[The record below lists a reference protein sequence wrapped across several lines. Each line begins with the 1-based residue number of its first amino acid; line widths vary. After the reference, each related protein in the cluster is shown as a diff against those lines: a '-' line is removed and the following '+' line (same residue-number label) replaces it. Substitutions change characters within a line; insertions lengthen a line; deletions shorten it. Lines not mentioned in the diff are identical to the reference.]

1 VIFAFNLKLMKVFI
15 SWSGERSHVV
25 AKALHDELQ
34 CLMNEVEPY
43 ISSED
48 IEKGTAWFPHIS
60 DNLANSDFGI
70 ICLTPENA
78 ESRWVHFESGALAC
92 KFSNKKVAPLLIDLK
107 ESEIR
112 PPLSQLNC
120 TLFKKDDVL
129 KLMSAI
135 NANLKKPLSDENLN
149 KSFERWWSPFE
160 QKANEALKKVR
171 LVAQSK
177 PEKRDTEEILE
188 EILDIVRSLQRTKT
202 PGLAERLFGTTPA
215 SNPMLDYLAALKA
228 PDEQPTERERRNAL
242 IEAMMSTV
250 PPTNLNVLKPP
261 KAP

>member
-1 VIFAFNLKLMKVFI
+1 MKVFI
-15 SWSGERSHVV
+15 SWSGERSHAV
-25 AKALHDELQ
+25 AMALHDELQ

-48 IEKGTAWFPHIS
+48 IEKGTAWFPQIS

-107 ESEIR
+107 EAEIR
-112 PPLSQLNC
+112 PPLSQLNY
-120 TLFKKDDVL
+120 TSFKKDDVL

-135 NANLKKPLSDENLN
+135 NTNLKKPLSDENFK

-160 QKANEALKKVR
+160 QKANDALKKVR

-177 PEKRDTEEILE
+177 PEKRDSEEILE
-188 EILDIVRSLQRTKT
+188 EILDIVRSLQRTKS
-202 PGLAERLFGTTPA
+202 PGLAERVLATMRPPD
-215 SNPMLDYLAALKA
+215 SVLDYLAALKTS
-228 PDEQPTERERRNAL
+228 DEQTNNLKSRNAL
-242 IEAMMSTV
+242 AEALSSV